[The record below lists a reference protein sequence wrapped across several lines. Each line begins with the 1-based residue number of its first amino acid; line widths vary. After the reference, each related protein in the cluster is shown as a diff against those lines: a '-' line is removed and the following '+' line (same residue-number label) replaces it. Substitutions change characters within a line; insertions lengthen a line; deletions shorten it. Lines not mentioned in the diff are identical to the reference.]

1 MHGLFWLVKLSVK
14 KVRRGAML
22 LQDEKKYSCTGSES
36 IWSQWNLT
44 SATRRLMLQI
54 KTTHLHPRVDRISLS
69 YKEPTPPSPSLSLS
83 KNHNS
88 YIIILS
94 LSLSLSFSFARSLAL
109 SFYFFSLRETSRF
122 FFFFCFLFRL
132 FKSLVFFQIQLSC
145 WWKLIKLSLSLS
157 LSLFLAL
164 SPGTTLSLSVSLFYV
179 CIVCVCVRVCV
190 FFCAYVLHF
199 YFLSLQKK

>member
-69 YKEPTPPSPSLSLS
+69 YKEPTPPLPLSLS

-94 LSLSLSFSFARSLAL
+94 LPLSLSLSHSRSLAL
-109 SFYFFSLRETSRF
+109 SLWVFIFSLWERLLVF
-122 FFFFCFLFRL
+122 FFFFAFSLGFLR
-132 FKSLVFFQIQLSC
+132 
-145 WWKLIKLSLSLS
+145 
-157 LSLFLAL
+157 A
-164 SPGTTLSLSVSLFYV
+164 
-179 CIVCVCVRVCV
+179 
-190 FFCAYVLHF
+190 
-199 YFLSLQKK
+199 

>member
-83 KNHNS
+83 LKTTTR
-88 YIIILS
+88 IL
-94 LSLSLSFSFARSLAL
+94 
-109 SFYFFSLRETSRF
+109 
-122 FFFFCFLFRL
+122 LF
-132 FKSLVFFQIQLSC
+132 
-145 WWKLIKLSLSLS
+145 SLSLS
-157 LSLFLAL
+157 LSLILVR
-164 SPGTTLSLSVSLFYV
+164 SLSRSEFLF
-179 CIVCVCVRVCV
+179 
-190 FFCAYVLHF
+190 
-199 YFLSLQKK
+199 FLSERDFSFFFFFFAFSLGFLRA